1 MVLICGVVA
10 FSYWGC
16 RFRNERLVLS
26 IEELVLRS
34 ECMALRTGDGD
45 FRYEFIVFRCEVG
58 ALISGGV
65 RVIIV

>member
-1 MVLICGVVA
+1 MVLISGVVA

-34 ECMALRTGDGD
+34 ECMALRTGGD
-45 FRYEFIVFRCEVG
+45 VFRCGFIVFRCEVG
-58 ALISGGV
+58 VLRSGGV
-65 RVIIV
+65 RGFIV